1 MIMAWLMLLASVLT
15 GTAGDLLM
23 AKGMSVHGEI
33 HDFRPRA
40 MVRVITM
47 LSNNVYIAIGVL
59 AQAFSFFSFVA
70 LLAVADLS
78 FAVPATALGM
88 VIKTLFAKL
97 FLNEQIGGRRW
108 AAAALVSAGVFLVSL

>member
-1 MIMAWLMLLASVLT
+1 MTMAWLLLMTSVLT

-23 AKGMSVHGEI
+23 ARGMSDHGEI

-40 MVRVITM
+40 VVRIITRLAGNM
-47 LSNNVYIAIGVL
+47 YMALSILG
-59 AQAFSFFSFVA
+59 QAASFFSFVA

-97 FLNEQIGGRRW
+97 FLKEEIGGRRW
-108 AAAALVSAGVFLVSL
+108 VAAVLVSCGVFLISL

>member
-47 LSNNVYIAIGVL
+47 LSNNVYIAIGLL

>member
-1 MIMAWLMLLASVLT
+1 MAWLMLLASVLT

-47 LSNNVYIAIGVL
+47 LSNNVYIAIGLL

-108 AAAALVSAGVFLVSL
+108 VAAALVSAGVFLVSL